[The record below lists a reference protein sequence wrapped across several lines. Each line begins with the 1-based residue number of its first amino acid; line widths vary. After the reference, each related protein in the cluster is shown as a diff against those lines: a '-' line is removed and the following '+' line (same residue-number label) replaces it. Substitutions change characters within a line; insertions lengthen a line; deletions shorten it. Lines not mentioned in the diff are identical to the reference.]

1 MKCHYEVLDIPFD
14 ADFSQ
19 IKVAYRKLALKWH
32 PDKNMGNLEHATEQF
47 KLVKAAYDV
56 LSDPQDKAW
65 YDRNRENIMQKQ
77 QFKNFDEDELNLYDY
92 FTSSCYKGFS
102 NDNQGFYAV
111 YDRVF
116 KNISNQDLQFSKEDK
131 TPMPHFGIHNS
142 DYESVVGPF
151 YAAWQSYSTK
161 LTFIWVEKWDEKEGR
176 SRQEVRA
183 MQKENK
189 KERDK
194 KRKIRNELIRELVGF
209 VRKRDPRVKANTEKL
224 RKLAEKNKQR
234 VEEKRQQELRDRLKK
249 AAEFEAENHH
259 LLEQREAELNAL
271 EAQMKDDFGFS
282 SDENEDL
289 IEEEFI
295 VQDEIKINKNLMKEI
310 DDKIVDKINKADE
323 IKEFEEEEDVYLD
336 ELYCAACN
344 KNFKTSMAKMNHE
357 KSKKHKEKVNLLK
370 FEMLQELENDNQ
382 TQNDV
387 VDQCK
392 KSKKKNKKKKKKDQ
406 KMISIN
412 QDSSELYSKISET
425 NLLDSESDGNNYAGK
440 NEDNLL
446 KEDCNKITSD
456 DEDFQSKSQKK
467 RNKKLKKKQRNRTAF
482 FTNESNI
489 EKSFVASELINE
501 PVSDTEDKQSITES
515 VAKNEC
521 TESIREQISEDNVD
535 NLKETNKKAKLK
547 KRRRKDK
554 SKKSE
559 NAESNHKMPDL
570 LCSTCNFEFP
580 TRNQLFKHL
589 KKTGHQALKQ

>member
-161 LTFIWVEKWDEKEGR
+161 FTFIWVEKWDEKEGR

-392 KSKKKNKKKKKKDQ
+392 KIKKKNKKKKKKDQ

-412 QDSSELYSKISET
+412 QDSSELYSKINET
-425 NLLDSESDGNNYAGK
+425 NLLDSESDG
-440 NEDNLL
+440 
-446 KEDCNKITSD
+446 
-456 DEDFQSKSQKK
+456 
-467 RNKKLKKKQRNRTAF
+467 KQ
-482 FTNESNI
+482 
-489 EKSFVASELINE
+489 
-501 PVSDTEDKQSITES
+501 
-515 VAKNEC
+515 
-521 TESIREQISEDNVD
+521 
-535 NLKETNKKAKLK
+535 
-547 KRRRKDK
+547 
-554 SKKSE
+554 
-559 NAESNHKMPDL
+559 
-570 LCSTCNFEFP
+570 LCW
-580 TRNQLFKHL
+580 
-589 KKTGHQALKQ
+589 